1 MGAFADT
8 LFSVLLSW
16 VQSAV
21 GSIVTLVQSGG
32 DRGLLAFLGNNWL
45 FIVLVLVA
53 GGLVV
58 DWLIW
63 LLRWQP
69 YHVWATRARRFKR
82 GLLRLFGVGRRDEAR
97 LQPDGPDAPLQ
108 QTRRMPAVRKE
119 PLELD
124 EEQQRAAFAQAQ
136 AVPEEALGAYPGQR
150 YDAQPV
156 YEQQPAYEPEPV
168 YEQQPAYEPESV
180 YEQQPVYQPESV
192 YEQQPVYQPEPAYEQ
207 QPVYQPES
215 VYEQQ
220 PAYEPEPA
228 YEQQPAYDQ
237 PAEEVADMP
246 DDARRDEDLRQRFG
260 RPDAPQQ
267 DVEAVPAFDPF
278 APYDA
283 PEMLTALGM
292 HAGEP
297 ASEPASPRP
306 RRRRRGAGESQSKP
320 EPEPAPEPEPRSEV
334 NPAEDIDLITEAPAQ
349 AEELPDAPQWP
360 DWENTSAHPVA
371 RMADIRVPGTR
382 TKLSMVDRLRER
394 LDNRA
399 QGGPKK
405 RSRLAA
411 FFDPREESV
420 RGLSPRVKKED
431 AFSHPVRPGDE
442 GRE

>member
-58 DWLIW
+58 DWLVW

-97 LQPDGPDAPLQ
+97 PQPDGPDAPLQ
-108 QTRRMPAVRKE
+108 QTRRIPAVREE

-124 EEQQRAAFAQAQ
+124 EEQQLAAFAQAQ

-150 YDAQPV
+150 YDAQP
-156 YEQQPAYEPEPV
+156 A
-168 YEQQPAYEPESV
+168 
-180 YEQQPVYQPESV
+180 
-192 YEQQPVYQPEPAYEQ
+192 YQPEPAYEQ
-207 QPVYQPES
+207 QP
-215 VYEQQ
+215 
-220 PAYEPEPA
+220 AYEPDPA

-292 HAGEP
+292 LAGEP

-320 EPEPAPEPEPRSEV
+320 EPEPVSDPEPAAEENPEV
-334 NPAEDIDLITEAPAQ
+334 DIDLITEAPAQ

-431 AFSHPVRPGDE
+431 AFSKPVRPGDE

>member
-97 LQPDGPDAPLQ
+97 PQPDGPDAPLQ
-108 QTRRMPAVRKE
+108 QTRRIPAVREE

-124 EEQQRAAFAQAQ
+124 EEQQLAAFAQAQ

-150 YDAQPV
+150 YDAQPAYRPEPV

-168 YEQQPAYEPESV
+168 YEQQPAYEPE
-180 YEQQPVYQPESV
+180 PV
-192 YEQQPVYQPEPAYEQ
+192 
-207 QPVYQPES
+207 
-215 VYEQQ
+215 
-220 PAYEPEPA
+220 

-246 DDARRDEDLRQRFG
+246 DDVRRDENLRQRFG

-320 EPEPAPEPEPRSEV
+320 EPEPAPDPEPRSEV
-334 NPAEDIDLITEAPAQ
+334 NPAEDIALIAEVPTPT
-349 AEELPDAPQWP
+349 EELPDAPQWP
-360 DWENTSAHPVA
+360 DWENTSAHPVV
-371 RMADIRVPGTR
+371 RMSDIRVPGTR

-431 AFSHPVRPGDE
+431 AFSKPVRPGDE

>member
-1 MGAFADT
+1 
-8 LFSVLLSW
+8 
-16 VQSAV
+16 
-21 GSIVTLVQSGG
+21 
-32 DRGLLAFLGNNWL
+32 
-45 FIVLVLVA
+45 
-53 GGLVV
+53 
-58 DWLIW
+58 
-63 LLRWQP
+63 
-69 YHVWATRARRFKR
+69 
-82 GLLRLFGVGRRDEAR
+82 
-97 LQPDGPDAPLQ
+97 
-108 QTRRMPAVRKE
+108 
-119 PLELD
+119 
-124 EEQQRAAFAQAQ
+124 
-136 AVPEEALGAYPGQR
+136 
-150 YDAQPV
+150 
-156 YEQQPAYEPEPV
+156 
-168 YEQQPAYEPESV
+168 
-180 YEQQPVYQPESV
+180 
-192 YEQQPVYQPEPAYEQ
+192 
-207 QPVYQPES
+207 
-215 VYEQQ
+215 
-220 PAYEPEPA
+220 
-228 YEQQPAYDQ
+228 
-237 PAEEVADMP
+237 MP

-334 NPAEDIDLITEAPAQ
+334 NPAEDLALIAEVPTPT
-349 AEELPDAPQWP
+349 EELPDAPQWP
-360 DWENTSAHPVA
+360 DWENTSAHPVV
-371 RMADIRVPGTR
+371 RMSDIRVPGTR

>member
-58 DWLIW
+58 DWLVW

-97 LQPDGPDAPLQ
+97 PQPDGPDAPLQ
-108 QTRRMPAVRKE
+108 QTRRIPAVREE

-124 EEQQRAAFAQAQ
+124 AEQQLAAFAQAQ

-156 YEQQPAYEPEPV
+156 YEQQPIYQPEPA
-168 YEQQPAYEPESV
+168 YEQQPAYEPE
-180 YEQQPVYQPESV
+180 PV

-220 PAYEPEPA
+220 PE
-228 YEQQPAYDQ
+228 PAYDQ

-246 DDARRDEDLRQRFG
+246 DDVRRDEDLRQRFG

-320 EPEPAPEPEPRSEV
+320 EPEPAPDPEPRSEV
-334 NPAEDIDLITEAPAQ
+334 NPAEDIALIAEVPTPT
-349 AEELPDAPQWP
+349 EELPDAPQWP
-360 DWENTSAHPVA
+360 DWENTSAHPVV
-371 RMADIRVPGTR
+371 RMSDIRVPGTR

-431 AFSHPVRPGDE
+431 AFSKPVRPGDE

>member
-97 LQPDGPDAPLQ
+97 PQPDGPDAPLQ

-156 YEQQPAYEPEPV
+156 YEQQPIYQPEP
-168 YEQQPAYEPESV
+168 A
-180 YEQQPVYQPESV
+180 YEQQPVHQPEPV
-192 YEQQPVYQPEPAYEQ
+192 YEQQPVYQPEPVYEQ
-207 QPVYQPES
+207 QPVYEPEP

-260 RPDAPQQ
+260 RPDAPEQ
-267 DVEAVPAFDPF
+267 EAPPVFDPF

-320 EPEPAPEPEPRSEV
+320 EPEPAPDPEPRSEV
-334 NPAEDIDLITEAPAQ
+334 NPAEDIALIAEVPTPT
-349 AEELPDAPQWP
+349 EELPDAPQWP
-360 DWENTSAHPVA
+360 DWENTSAHPVV
-371 RMADIRVPGTR
+371 RMSDIRVPGTR

-431 AFSHPVRPGDE
+431 AFSKPVRPGDE

>member
-58 DWLIW
+58 DWLVW

-82 GLLRLFGVGRRDEAR
+82 GLLRLFGVGRRDEAPP
-97 LQPDGPDAPLQ
+97 QPDGPDAPLQ
-108 QTRRMPAVRKE
+108 QTRRIPAVRKE

-150 YDAQPV
+150 YDAQPAYQPEPV

-168 YEQQPAYEPESV
+168 YEQQPAYEPE
-180 YEQQPVYQPESV
+180 P
-192 YEQQPVYQPEPAYEQ
+192 
-207 QPVYQPES
+207 

-246 DDARRDEDLRQRFG
+246 DDVRRDEDLRQRFG

-334 NPAEDIDLITEAPAQ
+334 NPAEDIALITEAPAQ

-360 DWENTSAHPVA
+360 VWENTSAHPVA
-371 RMADIRVPGTR
+371 RMSDIRVPGTR

>member
-97 LQPDGPDAPLQ
+97 PQPDGPDAPLQ

-156 YEQQPAYEPEPV
+156 YEQQPIYQPEPAYEQQPVHQPEPV
-168 YEQQPAYEPESV
+168 YEQQPAYEPD
-180 YEQQPVYQPESV
+180 
-192 YEQQPVYQPEPAYEQ
+192 
-207 QPVYQPES
+207 
-215 VYEQQ
+215 
-220 PAYEPEPA
+220 PA

-320 EPEPAPEPEPRSEV
+320 EPEPAPDPEPRSEV
-334 NPAEDIDLITEAPAQ
+334 NPAEDIALIAEVPTPT
-349 AEELPDAPQWP
+349 EELPDAPQWP
-360 DWENTSAHPVA
+360 DWENTSAHPVV
-371 RMADIRVPGTR
+371 RMSDIRVPGTR

-431 AFSHPVRPGDE
+431 AFSKPVRPGDE

>member
-32 DRGLLAFLGNNWL
+32 DRGLLAFLGSNWL

-97 LQPDGPDAPLQ
+97 PQPDGPDAPLQ

-124 EEQQRAAFAQAQ
+124 EEQQLAAFAQAQ

-156 YEQQPAYEPEPV
+156 YEQQPI
-168 YEQQPAYEPESV
+168 
-180 YEQQPVYQPESV
+180 YQPEPV
-192 YEQQPVYQPEPAYEQ
+192 YEQQPVYQPEP
-207 QPVYQPES
+207 

-246 DDARRDEDLRQRFG
+246 DDARRDENLRQRFG
-260 RPDAPQQ
+260 RPDAPEQ
-267 DVEAVPAFDPF
+267 EAPPVFDPF

-334 NPAEDIDLITEAPAQ
+334 NPEVDIDLITEAPAQ

-431 AFSHPVRPGDE
+431 AFSKPVRPGDE

>member
-97 LQPDGPDAPLQ
+97 PQPDGPDAPLQ

-156 YEQQPAYEPEPV
+156 YEQQPIYQPEP
-168 YEQQPAYEPESV
+168 A
-180 YEQQPVYQPESV
+180 YEQQPVHQPEPV
-192 YEQQPVYQPEPAYEQ
+192 YEQQPVYQPEP
-207 QPVYQPES
+207 

-260 RPDAPQQ
+260 RPDAPEQ
-267 DVEAVPAFDPF
+267 EAPPVFDPF

-320 EPEPAPEPEPRSEV
+320 EPEPAPDPEPRSEV
-334 NPAEDIDLITEAPAQ
+334 NPAEDIALIAEVPTPT
-349 AEELPDAPQWP
+349 EELPDAPQWP

-431 AFSHPVRPGDE
+431 AFSKPVRPGDE

>member
-58 DWLIW
+58 DWLVW

-97 LQPDGPDAPLQ
+97 PQPDGPDAPLQ
-108 QTRRMPAVRKE
+108 QTRRMPAVREE

-124 EEQQRAAFAQAQ
+124 EEQQLAAFAQAQ

-150 YDAQPV
+150 YDAQP
-156 YEQQPAYEPEPV
+156 A
-168 YEQQPAYEPESV
+168 
-180 YEQQPVYQPESV
+180 
-192 YEQQPVYQPEPAYEQ
+192 YQPEP
-207 QPVYQPES
+207 

-237 PAEEVADMP
+237 PTEEVADMP

-334 NPAEDIDLITEAPAQ
+334 NPAEDIALIAEVPTPT
-349 AEELPDAPQWP
+349 EELPDAPQWP

>member
-82 GLLRLFGVGRRDEAR
+82 GLLRLFGVGRRDEAHP
-97 LQPDGPDAPLQ
+97 QPDGPDAPLQ
-108 QTRRMPAVRKE
+108 QTRRIPAVREE

-150 YDAQPV
+150 YDAQPAYQPEPV

-168 YEQQPAYEPESV
+168 YEQQS
-180 YEQQPVYQPESV
+180 
-192 YEQQPVYQPEPAYEQ
+192 
-207 QPVYQPES
+207 
-215 VYEQQ
+215 
-220 PAYEPEPA
+220 AYEPEPV

-246 DDARRDEDLRQRFG
+246 DDVRRDEDLRQRFG

-334 NPAEDIDLITEAPAQ
+334 NPGEDIALIAEVPTPT
-349 AEELPDAPQWP
+349 EELPDAPQWP

-431 AFSHPVRPGDE
+431 AFSKPVRPGDE

>member
-58 DWLIW
+58 DWLVW

-97 LQPDGPDAPLQ
+97 PQPDGPDAPLQ
-108 QTRRMPAVRKE
+108 QTRRIPAVREE

-124 EEQQRAAFAQAQ
+124 EEQQLAAFAQAQ

-150 YDAQPV
+150 YDAQP
-156 YEQQPAYEPEPV
+156 A
-168 YEQQPAYEPESV
+168 
-180 YEQQPVYQPESV
+180 
-192 YEQQPVYQPEPAYEQ
+192 YQPEPAYEQ
-207 QPVYQPES
+207 QP
-215 VYEQQ
+215 
-220 PAYEPEPA
+220 AYEPDPA

-292 HAGEP
+292 LAGEP

-320 EPEPAPEPEPRSEV
+320 EPEPVSDPEPAAEENPEV
-334 NPAEDIDLITEAPAQ
+334 DIDLITEAPAQ

>member
-1 MGAFADT
+1 
-8 LFSVLLSW
+8 
-16 VQSAV
+16 
-21 GSIVTLVQSGG
+21 
-32 DRGLLAFLGNNWL
+32 
-45 FIVLVLVA
+45 
-53 GGLVV
+53 
-58 DWLIW
+58 
-63 LLRWQP
+63 
-69 YHVWATRARRFKR
+69 
-82 GLLRLFGVGRRDEAR
+82 
-97 LQPDGPDAPLQ
+97 
-108 QTRRMPAVRKE
+108 
-119 PLELD
+119 
-124 EEQQRAAFAQAQ
+124 
-136 AVPEEALGAYPGQR
+136 
-150 YDAQPV
+150 
-156 YEQQPAYEPEPV
+156 
-168 YEQQPAYEPESV
+168 
-180 YEQQPVYQPESV
+180 
-192 YEQQPVYQPEPAYEQ
+192 
-207 QPVYQPES
+207 
-215 VYEQQ
+215 
-220 PAYEPEPA
+220 
-228 YEQQPAYDQ
+228 
-237 PAEEVADMP
+237 MP
-246 DDARRDEDLRQRFG
+246 DDARRDENLRQRFG
-260 RPDAPQQ
+260 RPDAPEQ
-267 DVEAVPAFDPF
+267 EAPPVFDPF

-334 NPAEDIDLITEAPAQ
+334 NPEVDIDLITEAPAQ

-431 AFSHPVRPGDE
+431 AFSKPVRPGDE

>member
-1 MGAFADT
+1 
-8 LFSVLLSW
+8 
-16 VQSAV
+16 
-21 GSIVTLVQSGG
+21 
-32 DRGLLAFLGNNWL
+32 
-45 FIVLVLVA
+45 
-53 GGLVV
+53 
-58 DWLIW
+58 
-63 LLRWQP
+63 
-69 YHVWATRARRFKR
+69 
-82 GLLRLFGVGRRDEAR
+82 
-97 LQPDGPDAPLQ
+97 
-108 QTRRMPAVRKE
+108 
-119 PLELD
+119 
-124 EEQQRAAFAQAQ
+124 
-136 AVPEEALGAYPGQR
+136 
-150 YDAQPV
+150 
-156 YEQQPAYEPEPV
+156 
-168 YEQQPAYEPESV
+168 
-180 YEQQPVYQPESV
+180 
-192 YEQQPVYQPEPAYEQ
+192 
-207 QPVYQPES
+207 
-215 VYEQQ
+215 
-220 PAYEPEPA
+220 
-228 YEQQPAYDQ
+228 
-237 PAEEVADMP
+237 MP
-246 DDARRDEDLRQRFG
+246 DDVRRDEDLRQRFG

-267 DVEAVPAFDPF
+267 DVETVPAFDPF

-334 NPAEDIDLITEAPAQ
+334 NPAEDIALIAEVPTPT
-349 AEELPDAPQWP
+349 EELPDAPQWP

>member
-97 LQPDGPDAPLQ
+97 PQPDGPDAPLQ

-156 YEQQPAYEPEPV
+156 YEQQPIYQPEPAYEQQPVHQPEPVYEQQPVYQPEPV
-168 YEQQPAYEPESV
+168 YEQQPAYEPD
-180 YEQQPVYQPESV
+180 
-192 YEQQPVYQPEPAYEQ
+192 
-207 QPVYQPES
+207 
-215 VYEQQ
+215 
-220 PAYEPEPA
+220 PA

-246 DDARRDEDLRQRFG
+246 DDARRDENLRQRFG

-320 EPEPAPEPEPRSEV
+320 EPEPAPDPEPRSEV
-334 NPAEDIDLITEAPAQ
+334 NPAEDIALIAEVPTPT
-349 AEELPDAPQWP
+349 EELPDAPQWP
-360 DWENTSAHPVA
+360 DWENTSAHPVV
-371 RMADIRVPGTR
+371 RMSDIRVPGTR

-431 AFSHPVRPGDE
+431 AFSKPVRPGDE

>member
-97 LQPDGPDAPLQ
+97 PQPDGPDAPLQ
-108 QTRRMPAVRKE
+108 QTRRMPAVREE

-124 EEQQRAAFAQAQ
+124 EEQQLAAFAQAQ

-156 YEQQPAYEPEPV
+156 YEQQPI
-168 YEQQPAYEPESV
+168 
-180 YEQQPVYQPESV
+180 
-192 YEQQPVYQPEPAYEQ
+192 YQPEP
-207 QPVYQPES
+207 V
-215 VYEQQ
+215 
-220 PAYEPEPA
+220 

-246 DDARRDEDLRQRFG
+246 DDARRDENLRQRFG

-292 HAGEP
+292 HAREP

-334 NPAEDIDLITEAPAQ
+334 NPAEDIALIAEVPTPT
-349 AEELPDAPQWP
+349 EELPDAPQWP